1 MPTVVKLEAS
11 KHIKGRV
18 LVFFQDAELVKL
30 TEDEVLRHRLYAGKN
45 LTPAEYD
52 DLTEA
57 GKLSSA
63 KSTAARICS
72 NRMLSRGELL
82 QKLKEKGEGEVYAN
96 LAADWLEEYGILD
109 DARYAAS
116 VVRHY
121 VGRGYGRKKL
131 EQELFRRKIPR
142 ECWETAL
149 SEAELTEN
157 TENIIDRLIEK
168 KLKGRIPDEKEMG
181 RLQGFLL
188 RRGFS
193 WEEVREALERVEN
206 SEFGLTHRPL

>member
-1 MPTVVKLEAS
+1 MPTIIKLEAS

-30 TEDEVLRHRLYAGKN
+30 TEDEILLHRLYAGKV
-45 LTPAEYD
+45 LSPAEYD

-57 GKLSSA
+57 AKLSSA

-72 NRMLSRGELL
+72 ARMLSRGELL
-82 QKLKEKGEGEVYAN
+82 QKLREKGEEAVYAEQ
-96 LAADWLEEYGILD
+96 AADWLEELGILN

-142 ECWETAL
+142 EYWREAIDEADIPDDTIAL
-149 SEAELTEN
+149 
-157 TENIIDRLIEK
+157 LIEK
-168 KLKGRIPDEKEMG
+168 KLRGKVPDEKELG

-188 RRGFS
+188 RRGFG
-193 WEEVREALERVEN
+193 WEEVREALERV
-206 SEFGLTHRPL
+206 RD

>member
-1 MPTVVKLEAS
+1 MPTVIKLEAS
-11 KHIKGRV
+11 KHVKGRV

-30 TEDEVLRHRLYAGKN
+30 TEDEVLRHRLYAGKT
-45 LTPAEYD
+45 LTPGEYD

-57 GKLSSA
+57 ARLSSA
-63 KSTAARICS
+63 KTTAARIVS
-72 NRMLSRGELL
+72 ARMLSRGELV
-82 QKLKEKGEGEVYAN
+82 QKLKEKGEEAVCAE
-96 LAADWLEEYGILD
+96 LAADWLTELGVLD

-116 VVRHY
+116 IVRHY
-121 VGRGYGRKKL
+121 ASRGYGRKKL

-149 SEAELTEN
+149 GEADFSEDT
-157 TENIIDRLIEK
+157 IDRLVEK
-168 KLKGRIPDEKEMG
+168 RLRGKTPDEKELG

-193 WEEVREALERVEN
+193 WEEVREALQKVGN
-206 SEFGLTHRPL
+206 SDFFE

>member
-1 MPTVVKLEAS
+1 MPTIIKLEAS

-30 TEDEVLRHRLYAGKN
+30 TQDEVLLYQLYAGKK
-45 LTPAEYD
+45 LSPAEYN

-57 GKLSSA
+57 AKRSSA

-72 NRMLSRGELL
+72 ARMLSRGELL
-82 QKLKEKGEGEVYAN
+82 QKLHEKGEEAASSQ
-96 LAADWLEEYGILD
+96 LAADWLEELGILN

-121 VGRGYGRKKL
+121 AGRGYGRKKL
-131 EQELFRRKIPR
+131 EQELFRRKVPR
-142 ECWETAL
+142 ECWAAAMQ
-149 SEAELTEN
+149 EADIPEDTLQ
-157 TENIIDRLIEK
+157 RLIEK
-168 KLKGRIPDEKEMG
+168 RLRGKVPDQKELG

-188 RRGFS
+188 RRGFG
-193 WEEVREALERVEN
+193 WDEVREALEAFHPSDGE
-206 SEFGLTHRPL
+206 E